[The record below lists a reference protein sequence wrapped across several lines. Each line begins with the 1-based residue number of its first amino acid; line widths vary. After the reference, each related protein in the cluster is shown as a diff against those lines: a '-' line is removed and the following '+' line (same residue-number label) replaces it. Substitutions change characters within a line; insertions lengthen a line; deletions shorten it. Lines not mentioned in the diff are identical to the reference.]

1 MSILKYV
8 AGWIILTISTY
19 FIAKSQ
25 NVVNPIRLAI
35 FIASMLMSIFSV
47 IEAILLKRQIVE
59 YGKYFGNS
67 ALALLIVGVG
77 FFMIGIVPYI
87 DVESIKGLGSVVII
101 VGAIR
106 NNKAAF
112 GHSTLPW
119 ITCGVGLLIL
129 AYAEYSNQLIFDL
142 FGIPFMLIGVPIIW
156 IGVIWI
162 NNDAIVRLK

>member
-25 NVVNPIRLAI
+25 NVVDPYRLAFI
-35 FIASMLMSIFSV
+35 IASMLMSIFSV
-47 IEAILLKRQIVE
+47 IEAILLKRQIIE
-59 YGKYFGNS
+59 NGKYFGRS
-67 ALALLIVGVG
+67 AHALLIVGVG
-77 FFMIGIVPYI
+77 FFMMALTKY
-87 DVESIKGLGSVVII
+87 SGLDLMQGVGSWVII

-119 ITCGVGLLIL
+119 FTCGVGLLIF
-129 AYAEYSNQLIFDL
+129 AFAEYSDRDYLEGLGAI
-142 FGIPFMLIGVPIIW
+142 FMLIGVIRIYKA
-156 IGVIWI
+156 
-162 NNDAIVRLK
+162 AIVRLK